1 MSFLREA
8 FSEGGQ
14 ASSSRLMMAFHALAG
29 ATWVSYHIYAAPT
42 HPLPDAVTLSGVT
55 AFVVAPYAINAM
67 KGAAQ
72 SFAPKP

>member
-8 FSEGGQ
+8 FSEDGQ
-14 ASSSRLMMAFHALAG
+14 PSSSRLMMAFHALAG
-29 ATWVSYHIYAAPT
+29 ASWVSYHIITAVG
-42 HPLPDAVTLSGVT
+42 HPLPDAATLSGVT